1 MECEIETLLQIVK
14 DAKRNN
20 KIIVFSNGC
29 FDILHSGHCKYLSEA
44 KKLGDILIIGLNTD
58 KSVKKLKGN
67 SRPINEQKDR
77 AYVLSSLKSVD
88 YVVYFDEETPADII
102 NKIIPD
108 VLVKGSDYEIEN
120 IVGANTVINNGGKVV
135 TISLVERKSTSAI
148 IDKMQYVQVK

>member
-44 KKLGDILIIGLNTD
+44 KKLGDMLIIGLNTD

-88 YVVYFDEETPADII
+88 YVVYFDEETPLNLI

-120 IVGANTVINNGGKVV
+120 IVGAETVINNGGKVV
-135 TISLVERKSTSAI
+135 TIPLVEGKSTSAI
-148 IDKMQYVQVK
+148 IAQMQ